1 MSDIINVEIRKRKNK
16 WFLDSVPW
24 VDFSD
29 VEQII
34 RVHIYQKWDQWDQ
47 SRDLKPWINK
57 IITNQFK
64 NILRNYYLNFAK
76 PCTSCPFDGSAVGEG
91 LCSFTKSGNQDESC
105 PLYKKWIKS
114 KKNAHDVKIP
124 LRLDAMEFEQI
135 SPNSPTNF
143 DLDSSIIKIQKQLKV
158 ELSEKYYEVYLMLF
172 IDNKSEDEVAK
183 KLGYKTNEQGRAA
196 GYKQIKNIKKMI
208 KEKVVKIIKEK
219 DILN

>member
-1 MSDIINVEIRKRKNK
+1 MSKKIKIKYEDMSDIINVEIRKRKNK

-76 PCTSCPFDGSAVGEG
+76 PCTSCPFDGS
-91 LCSFTKSGNQDESC
+91 
-105 PLYKKWIKS
+105 
-114 KKNAHDVKIP
+114 
-124 LRLDAMEFEQI
+124 
-135 SPNSPTNF
+135 
-143 DLDSSIIKIQKQLKV
+143 

-183 KLGYKTNEQGRAA
+183 KLGYRTNEQGRAA